1 MIEKYLTPEFIMALG
16 MLAVMVLCPTFL
28 VYALAKKQKPARP
41 IPHFPQGVQGWL
53 LIFVATVVLSLILT
67 VVDAINI
74 AGQMR
79 QTIGSVNWSFMA
91 PYIVVCGLYLYCLWL
106 ITFKRAAFVVR
117 QVIVILWVVGP
128 ISLLLLTFFF
138 GATVPNAVIARSAIY
153 AGLWTCYFLFS
164 KRVACTYG
172 TKAVDSYVDIALK
185 MAQAQ
190 KDIEAKKDKN

>member
-106 ITFKRAAFVVR
+106 ITFKRAAFVVP
-117 QVIVILWVVGP
+117 QVIVI
-128 ISLLLLTFFF
+128 
-138 GATVPNAVIARSAIY
+138 
-153 AGLWTCYFLFS
+153 
-164 KRVACTYG
+164 
-172 TKAVDSYVDIALK
+172 
-185 MAQAQ
+185 
-190 KDIEAKKDKN
+190 

>member
-1 MIEKYLTPEFIMALG
+1 MLEKYLSPEFIMALG
-16 MLAVMVLCPTFL
+16 MLAIMVLCPTFL
-28 VYALAKKQKPARP
+28 VYKLAEKQKPARP

-53 LIFVATVVLSLILT
+53 LVFVATIILSLIFT
-67 VVDAINI
+67 IVDAMNI
-74 AGQMR
+74 AAQM
-79 QTIGSVNWSFMA
+79 QKSIGTVNWSFMA
-91 PYIVVCGLYLYCLWL
+91 PYIVVCGLYFYCLWL
-106 ITFKRAAFVVR
+106 ITYKRAAFVVR

-138 GATVPNAVIARSAIY
+138 GASVPNAVILRSAIY

-190 KDIEAKKDKN
+190 KEVESKKEKN